1 MRLIY
6 NSKYYNIDKNIS
18 DSQMGARKGKGCK
31 SNIWIINGI
40 IHETLKNKNKKPIVL
55 QIYDYAQMFDSVNLE
70 EAISDIYDY
79 GLNDDNLSLILKANQ
94 TVYMAVKT
102 PGGLTEW
109 VMIENSV
116 LQGDTFGSLLASV
129 QVDAIAK
136 EVEKAG
142 IGYNYK
148 EELPIN
154 ILGLVDDL
162 IGVTE
167 AGFKTQIMNTILN
180 LKSAEKGLQFGT
192 SKCKTMII
200 IGKKVDIVRN
210 NTIHVDGWKED
221 YIENEAN
228 GEIEMKEKYVGKIA
242 IEDVQKQK
250 YLGFDISSKGDNLEN
265 IK

>member
-31 SNIWIINGI
+31 SNIWIIN
-40 IHETLKNKNKKPIVL
+40 ETLKNKNKKPIVL

-70 EAISDIYDY
+70 EAISDIYDC

-102 PGGLTEW
+102 PGGLTDR

-167 AGFKTQIMNTILN
+167 AGFKTQIMNTTLN

-192 SKCKTMII
+192 GKCKTMII
-200 IGKKVDIVRN
+200 GKK
-210 NTIHVDGWKED
+210 
-221 YIENEAN
+221 
-228 GEIEMKEKYVGKIA
+228 
-242 IEDVQKQK
+242 
-250 YLGFDISSKGDNLEN
+250 S
-265 IK
+265 